1 MRMYVGRSSLTGKLI
16 IICLLPIQYPSYS
29 IYDDENEVTRRRRTN
44 YSPCQSPQGGN
55 ELYDDCDPTVY
66 GGRVL
71 LPRQASSAPPAGPP
85 ELSTT
90 SSSTGSGRTATE
102 ARALKVHSEA
112 ERRRRVRI
120 NAHLTA
126 LRRMIPDTK
135 QMDKAALLAR
145 VVDQV
150 RHLKRRA
157 SEAAQAQQM
166 PAVPPEAD
174 EVSVEFCCTGD
185 TDDDNRRLYM
195 KASVSC
201 DDRPD
206 LVAGFIQALHGLRLR
221 TVRAEVTS
229 LGGRVRHVFTLCKEE
244 EEEGSA
250 AAGRA
255 GLNSL
260 KEAVRHALSKVASPE
275 LVCGGSPFQFQSKRQ
290 RILESHYSIMSI

>member
-1 MRMYVGRSSLTGKLI
+1 
-16 IICLLPIQYPSYS
+16 
-29 IYDDENEVTRRRRTN
+29 
-44 YSPCQSPQGGN
+44 
-55 ELYDDCDPTVY
+55 
-66 GGRVL
+66 
-71 LPRQASSAPPAGPP
+71 
-85 ELSTT
+85 
-90 SSSTGSGRTATE
+90 
-102 ARALKVHSEA
+102 
-112 ERRRRVRI
+112 
-120 NAHLTA
+120 
-126 LRRMIPDTK
+126 
-135 QMDKAALLAR
+135 MDKAALLAR

-185 TDDDNRRLYM
+185 TDDDDRRLYM

-206 LVAGFIQALHGLRLR
+206 LVAGLIQALHGLRLR

-229 LGGRVRHVFTLCKEE
+229 LGGRVQHVFTLCKEE
-244 EEEGSA
+244 DEEG
-250 AAGRA
+250 GRA

-260 KEAVRHALSKVASPE
+260 KEAVRQALAKVASPE
-275 LVCGGSPFQFQSKRQ
+275 LVCGGSSSDQFQFQSKRQ

>member
-1 MRMYVGRSSLTGKLI
+1 MLGLMAA
-16 IICLLPIQYPSYS
+16 
-29 IYDDENEVTRRRRTN
+29 
-44 YSPCQSPQGGN
+44 PCQSPQGGN
-55 ELYDDCDPTVY
+55 DLYDDSDPTVH

-71 LPRQASSAPPAGPP
+71 LHRQASSAPPAGPP

-90 SSSTGSGRTATE
+90 SSSTTGSGRTATE

-157 SEAAQAQQM
+157 SEAAQLT
-166 PAVPPEAD
+166 PTVPPEAD
-174 EVSVEFCCTGD
+174 EVSVEFCTGD
-185 TDDDNRRLYM
+185 DDSSLYM

-206 LVAGFIQALHGLRLR
+206 LVAGLIRTLHGLRLR

-229 LGGRVRHVFTLCKEE
+229 LGGRVQHVFTLCKDEDE
-244 EEEGSA
+244 GGSA
-250 AAGRA
+250 AAG
-255 GLNSL
+255 LTSL
-260 KEAVRHALSKVASPE
+260 KEAVRLALAKVASPE
-275 LVCGGSPFQFQSKRQ
+275 LVCGGSGGSTFQFQSKRQ

>member
-1 MRMYVGRSSLTGKLI
+1 MLGLMAA
-16 IICLLPIQYPSYS
+16 
-29 IYDDENEVTRRRRTN
+29 
-44 YSPCQSPQGGN
+44 PCQSPQGGN

-157 SEAAQAQQM
+157 SEAAQQTSRRRPTRSPSNSAAQGT
-166 PAVPPEAD
+166 PTTTTAA
-174 EVSVEFCCTGD
+174 CTL
-185 TDDDNRRLYM
+185 RRL
-195 KASVSC
+195 
-201 DDRPD
+201 
-206 LVAGFIQALHGLRLR
+206 
-221 TVRAEVTS
+221 
-229 LGGRVRHVFTLCKEE
+229 
-244 EEEGSA
+244 SA
-250 AAGRA
+250 AMTART
-255 GLNSL
+255 S
-260 KEAVRHALSKVASPE
+260 SP
-275 LVCGGSPFQFQSKRQ
+275 VSSR
-290 RILESHYSIMSI
+290 RSMA

>member
-1 MRMYVGRSSLTGKLI
+1 MSMLGLMAA
-16 IICLLPIQYPSYS
+16 
-29 IYDDENEVTRRRRTN
+29 
-44 YSPCQSPQGGN
+44 PCQSPQAGN
-55 ELYDDCDPTVY
+55 KLYDECDPTVH
-66 GGRVL
+66 GDRVL
-71 LPRQASSAPPAGPP
+71 LPRQASSASPAGPP
-85 ELSTT
+85 EVSTT
-90 SSSTGSGRTATE
+90 SSSTGSGRSATE

-150 RHLKRRA
+150 KHLKRRA
-157 SEAAQAQQM
+157 GEAAQQT
-166 PAVPPEAD
+166 PAVPPETD
-174 EVSVEFCCTGD
+174 EVSIEFCTGD
-185 TDDDNRRLYM
+185 DDSRLYM

-206 LVAGFIQALHGLRLR
+206 LVAGLIQALHGLRLR

-229 LGGRVRHVFTLCKEE
+229 LGGRVQHVFTLCKEE
-244 EEEGSA
+244 DEEGSA
-250 AAGRA
+250 AAGLA
-255 GLNSL
+255 GLTSL
-260 KEAVRHALSKVASPE
+260 KEAARLALARVASPE

>member
-1 MRMYVGRSSLTGKLI
+1 MASIGKLSG
-16 IICLLPIQYPSYS
+16 LSLNSV
-29 IYDDENEVTRRRRTN
+29 NEVAV
-44 YSPCQSPQGGN
+44 SKSWMAAPGQSPH
-55 ELYDDCDPTVY
+55 DACDHTVSR
-66 GGRVL
+66 GPAL

-90 SSSTGSGRTATE
+90 SSSTTGSGRTAPE

-150 RHLKRRA
+150 RQLKRRA
-157 SEAAQAQQM
+157 SEAAQQT
-166 PAVPPEAD
+166 PAVPPETD

-185 TDDDNRRLYM
+185 TDDDDSRLYI

-221 TVRAEVTS
+221 TLRAEVSS
-229 LGGRVRHVFTLCKEE
+229 LGGRVQHVFTLCKEE
-244 EEEGSA
+244 EGSA
-250 AAGRA
+250 GCA

-260 KEAVRHALSKVASPE
+260 KEAVRFALAKVASSE

>member
-1 MRMYVGRSSLTGKLI
+1 MAA
-16 IICLLPIQYPSYS
+16 
-29 IYDDENEVTRRRRTN
+29 
-44 YSPCQSPQGGN
+44 PCQSPQGGN

-66 GGRVL
+66 GGRVM
-71 LPRQASSAPPAGPP
+71 LPRQATSAPPAGPP
-85 ELSTT
+85 ELLTT
-90 SSSTGSGRTATE
+90 SSSTTGSGRTATE

-157 SEAAQAQQM
+157 SEAVQLT
-166 PAVPPEAD
+166 PAAPPEAD

-185 TDDDNRRLYM
+185 TDDDDNSRLYI

-206 LVAGFIQALHGLRLR
+206 LVAGFIRALHGLRLR
-221 TVRAEVTS
+221 TVRAEVSS
-229 LGGRVRHVFTLCKEE
+229 LGGRVQHVFTLCKEE
-244 EEEGSA
+244 EEGGS
-250 AAGRA
+250 AGRA
-255 GLNSL
+255 GLISL
-260 KEAVRHALSKVASPE
+260 KEAVRLALAKVASPE
-275 LVCGGSPFQFQSKRQ
+275 LVCGGSGGSTFQFQSKRQ

>member
-1 MRMYVGRSSLTGKLI
+1 MAA
-16 IICLLPIQYPSYS
+16 
-29 IYDDENEVTRRRRTN
+29 
-44 YSPCQSPQGGN
+44 PCQSPQGGN

-66 GGRVL
+66 GGRVM
-71 LPRQASSAPPAGPP
+71 LPRQATSAPPAGPP
-85 ELSTT
+85 ELLTT
-90 SSSTGSGRTATE
+90 SSSTTGSGRTATE

-157 SEAAQAQQM
+157 SEAVQLT
-166 PAVPPEAD
+166 PAAPPEAD

-185 TDDDNRRLYM
+185 TDDDDNSRLYI

-206 LVAGFIQALHGLRLR
+206 LVAGFIRALHGLRLR
-221 TVRAEVTS
+221 TVRAEVSS
-229 LGGRVRHVFTLCKEE
+229 LGGRVQHVFTLCKEE
-244 EEEGSA
+244 EEGGS
-250 AAGRA
+250 AGRA
-255 GLNSL
+255 GLISL
-260 KEAVRHALSKVASPE
+260 KEAVRLALAKVASPE
-275 LVCGGSPFQFQSKRQ
+275 LVCGGSGGSTFQFQTSQKLLSGSSYLPRCIKVPVPE
-290 RILESHYSIMSI
+290 RTTYMCSNHENATAVYLHELELRLEEYN

>member
-1 MRMYVGRSSLTGKLI
+1 MKRMRVSKSWMAA
-16 IICLLPIQYPSYS
+16 
-29 IYDDENEVTRRRRTN
+29 
-44 YSPCQSPQGGN
+44 PCQSPHGGN
-55 ELYDDCDPTVY
+55 ELMAYDACDPTVS
-66 GGRVL
+66 GGPALVT
-71 LPRQASSAPPAGPP
+71 RQASSAPPAGPL

-90 SSSTGSGRTATE
+90 SSSTTGSGRTATE

-135 QMDKAALLAR
+135 QMDKAALLGR

-157 SEAAQAQQM
+157 SEVAQQT
-166 PAVPPEAD
+166 PAVPPETD
-174 EVSVEFCCTGD
+174 EVSVEFCCAGD
-185 TDDDNRRLYM
+185 ADDDNSRLYI

-206 LVAGFIQALHGLRLR
+206 LVAGLIQALHGLRLR
-221 TVRAEVTS
+221 TLRAEVSS
-229 LGGRVRHVFTLCKEE
+229 LGGRVQHVFTLCKEE
-244 EEEGSA
+244 EGSA
-250 AAGRA
+250 GSA

-260 KEAVRHALSKVASPE
+260 KEAVRLALAKVASPE

-290 RILESHYSIMSI
+290 RILELHYSIMSI